1 MKKSIPYILCICL
14 VTLYF
19 FFFTF
24 LTFKKGIG
32 IDFATYYAAGK
43 ILLLGEIDKLYDFE
57 TSLDKE
63 KIACTILSKD
73 ETLIYDLNLRI
84 VGKTY
89 EKVLREAEYTFIW
102 ITPYLYLPIFALP
115 FQGFS
120 ILPFPF
126 AWKIWLAINI
136 FIILFFI
143 LILFSSVQFFHKNIK
158 KINLFVILS
167 FLYSPLLYDLGVGNI
182 NLLMVL
188 LFSLIYLL
196 VRKKRD
202 IVAGIFLGV
211 VILMKLSPILFFAY
225 FLYRKK
231 FKLSISCLL
240 TTLFLLLVSLRLY
253 GIDVHHKFLQMVKL
267 YALLL
272 ELIFLT
278 NYHLYGIESIVR
290 IAQYLL
296 VALIMGISFIMI
308 RNAKQ
313 KEEAFSYEFSLVIIN
328 LALICVIMFHQ
339 YYSFLIIPVVIL
351 GAKTFSLAKQYRK
364 PLFVFILSYIL
375 MFVSFYH
382 PLMFTFTIKIPHQ
395 NLFILPAFLATVL
408 LFLINLYFLSQLKI
422 NKSEKV

>member
-89 EKVLREAEYTFIW
+89 EKVLREAGYTFIW
-102 ITPYLYLPIFALP
+102 FTPYLYLPIFALP

-120 ILPFPF
+120 TLPFPF

-143 LILFSSVQFFHKNIK
+143 LILFSTVQFFHENIRR
-158 KINLFVILS
+158 ITLFVILS

-188 LFSLIYLL
+188 FFSLIYFL

-211 VILMKLSPILFFAY
+211 LTLTKLSPILLFVY

-231 FKLSISCLL
+231 FRLSISCLL

-253 GIDVHHKFLQMVKL
+253 GIDKHHKFLQMGSL
-267 YALLL
+267 HALLL
-272 ELIFLT
+272 ELIFLI
-278 NYHLYGIESIVR
+278 NYHLYGIASIVR
-290 IAQYLL
+290 VAQYLL
-296 VALIMGISFIMI
+296 VVLIMGISFIMI
-308 RNAKQ
+308 KNAKQ
-313 KEEAFSYEFSLVIIN
+313 KEESFPYEFSLVIIS
-328 LALICVIMFHQ
+328 LSLICVILFHQ
-339 YYSFLIIPVVIL
+339 YYSFLVIPVVIL
-351 GAKTFSLAKQYRK
+351 GARTFSFAKQHRR
-364 PLFVFILSYIL
+364 LFYVFILSYIL
-375 MFVSFYH
+375 MLFSFYH
-382 PLMFTFTIKIPHQ
+382 PLMFTFTIKVPHQ
-395 NLFILPAFLATVL
+395 NIFILPAFLATVL
-408 LFLINLYFLSQLKI
+408 LFLINLYFLSKLKI
-422 NKSEKV
+422 TKS